1 MGITGALTWR
11 FRHSLQPNCVNCIIK
26 TAPVEIDTRGKKIT
40 TQLSEAEKFEAQ
52 GRAMANLKTAKSKV
66 ATLNTILREYA
77 DQLRETSGF
86 VSQLIANPA
95 YQTDSYIRLSDH
107 LKQIIKNGVSAEE
120 ITKRIDELVD
130 ESERARQLQEQIDNF

>member
-1 MGITGALTWR
+1 
-11 FRHSLQPNCVNCIIK
+11 
-26 TAPVEIDTRGKKIT
+26 
-40 TQLSEAEKFEAQ
+40 
-52 GRAMANLKTAKSKV
+52 MANLKTAKSKV